1 MSSLL
6 TNASA
11 MTALTTLKSIA
22 GQLDQTSAR
31 ISTGLKV
38 NDASDNAAYWSIAT
52 TIRADNG
59 SLGAVKDALGLGAN
73 SVDTA
78 FNGMN
83 RSIELMKD
91 IQAKLTAA
99 MSPNVDRA
107 KIQTEIDAKLKELK
121 QTSDASVVSGE
132 NWLSTDSGAGNY
144 VSDRK
149 IVASFSRID
158 GAVSVDTVNISVDS
172 TKLYDKSTTASA
184 ITGQAADVTT
194 AETNFTTAKTAWTT
208 AVTTWESSIKDAAA
222 RTALDTAKTNIDTA
236 RGTYGAAMKA
246 EGAAADAY
254 IDADKYMFGIA
265 EDTWAAAETAWESS
279 DKGAAAKTTYDTA
292 KAAFDAA
299 KDTYATGIETAN
311 GLANAQNDGEGG
323 ILNKEISVLA
333 KNEDGA
339 QVAYELSL
347 DKLDI
352 SAIQNQ
358 DLSKLRA
365 YIQVVDKALG
375 AMTDAATTLG
385 ANKTQI
391 TSQTTFVESLIK
403 ANERSIG
410 TLVDADMEEEST
422 RLKALQVQQQL
433 GVQALS
439 IANSSTQGI
448 LSLFQG

>member
-1 MSSLL
+1 
-6 TNASA
+6 

-38 NDASDNAAYWSIAT
+38 GDASDNSAYWSIAT

-59 SLGAVKDALGLGAN
+59 SLGAVKDALGLGAA

-91 IQAKLTAA
+91 IQAKLTAGL
-99 MSPNVDRA
+99 SPNVDRA

-121 QTSDASVVSGE
+121 QTADASVVSGE
-132 NWLSTDSGAGNY
+132 NWLSTDSAAGNY
-144 VSDRK
+144 VSDRRV
-149 IVASFSRID
+149 VASFTRID
-158 GAVSVDTVNISVDS
+158 GKISVDTITISVDD
-172 TKLYDKSTTASA
+172 TKLYDKKTDPADA
-184 ITGQAADVTT
+184 AAAADADISAAKTTWET
-194 AETNFTTAKTAWTT
+194 AETDWKTAQS
-208 AVTTWESSIKDAAA
+208 TWESSIKDAAA
-222 RTALDTAKTNIDTA
+222 KTALDTAQSDYNAAKKTYSDAIDTA
-236 RGTYGAAMKA
+236 N
-246 EGAAADAY
+246 
-254 IDADKYMFGIA
+254 
-265 EDTWAAAETAWESS
+265 
-279 DKGAAAKTTYDTA
+279 
-292 KAAFDAA
+292 DAA
-299 KDTYATGIETAN
+299 VAAV
-311 GLANAQNDGEGG
+311 DGEGG
-323 ILNKEISVLA
+323 ILNKQWGVLG
-333 KNEDGA
+333 KDEDGA
-339 QVAYELSL
+339 YKHYELSI
-347 DKLDI
+347 DTIDI
-352 SAIQNQ
+352 STIQNQ

-365 YIQVVDKALG
+365 YVAAVDKALG

-439 IANSSTQGI
+439 IANGSTQSI

>member
-6 TNASA
+6 TNTSA

-22 GQLDQTSAR
+22 GQLDQTSSR

-38 NDASDNAAYWSIAT
+38 ADASDNAAYWSIAT

-83 RSIELMKD
+83 RSIDLLKEV
-91 IQAKLTAA
+91 QSKLTAA
-99 MSPNVDRA
+99 LSPNVDRA

-121 QTSDASVVSGE
+121 QTADASVVSGE
-132 NWLSTDSGAGNY
+132 NWLSTDSSAGNY

-149 IVASFSRID
+149 IVASFTREN
-158 GAVSVDTVNISVDS
+158 GNVSVDTITISVDD
-172 TKLYDKSTTASA
+172 TKLYDKKTDPADA
-184 ITGQAADVTT
+184 AAAADADISAAKTTWET
-194 AETNFTTAKTAWTT
+194 AETDWKTAQS
-208 AVTTWESSIKDAAA
+208 TWDSSTKDAAA
-222 RTALDTAKTNIDTA
+222 KTALDTAQSDYNAAKKTYSDAIDTA
-236 RGTYGAAMKA
+236 N
-246 EGAAADAY
+246 
-254 IDADKYMFGIA
+254 
-265 EDTWAAAETAWESS
+265 
-279 DKGAAAKTTYDTA
+279 
-292 KAAFDAA
+292 DAA
-299 KDTYATGIETAN
+299 VAAV
-311 GLANAQNDGEGG
+311 DGEGG
-323 ILNKEISVLA
+323 ILNKQWGVLG
-333 KNEDGA
+333 KDEDGA
-339 QVAYELSL
+339 YKHYELSI
-347 DKLDI
+347 DTIDI
-352 SAIQNQ
+352 STIQNQ

-365 YIQVVDKALG
+365 YVAAVDKALG

-391 TSQTTFVESLIK
+391 SSQTTFVESLIK

-433 GVQALS
+433 GVQSLS
-439 IANSSTQGI
+439 IANGSTQNV
-448 LSLFQG
+448 LSLFR

>member
-6 TNASA
+6 TNNSA

-22 GQLDQTSAR
+22 GQLDQTSNR

-38 NDASDNAAYWSIAT
+38 ASAADNAAYWSIAT

-59 SLGAVKDALGLGAN
+59 SLGAVKDALGLGAA

-83 RSIELMKD
+83 SAIEDMKS

-107 KIQTEIDAKLKELK
+107 KIQTEINAILGKMKSTADG
-121 QTSDASVVSGE
+121 SVLSGE

-149 IVASFSRID
+149 IVAAFSRVD
-158 GAVSVDTVNISVDS
+158 GAITIDTVNVSVDS
-172 TKLYDKSTTASA
+172 TKLYDKTTTASA
-184 ITGQAADVTT
+184 TAGTDADITADKTTFDAAKTQWVADQATWEASTKD
-194 AETNFTTAKTAWTT
+194 ATAKG
-208 AVTTWESSIKDAAA
+208 VY
-222 RTALDTAKTNIDTA
+222 DTAKTTFDT
-236 RGTYGAAMKA
+236 
-246 EGAAADAY
+246 
-254 IDADKYMFGIA
+254 
-265 EDTWAAAETAWESS
+265 
-279 DKGAAAKTTYDTA
+279 AKTTYSTAIDTA
-292 KAAFDAA
+292 NKAAVKGA
-299 KDTYATGIETAN
+299 
-311 GLANAQNDGEGG
+311 DGEGG
-323 ILNKEISVLA
+323 ILNKEWAVFG
-333 KNEDGA
+333 KDEDGA
-339 QVAYELSL
+339 YKAYELSV

-365 YIQVVDKALG
+365 YVAVVDKALG

-403 ANERSIG
+403 SNERSIG
-410 TLVDADMEEEST
+410 ALVDADMEEEST

-433 GVQALS
+433 GVQSLS
-439 IANSSTQGI
+439 IANGNTQGI
-448 LSLFQG
+448 LSLFR

>member
-6 TNASA
+6 TNTSA

-22 GQLDQTSAR
+22 GQLDKTSAR

-83 RSIELMKD
+83 RSIDLLKD
-91 IQAKLTAA
+91 IQSKLTAA
-99 MSPNVDRA
+99 LSPNVDRA

-121 QTSDASVVSGE
+121 QTADASVVSGE
-132 NWLSTDSGAGNY
+132 NWLSTDASAGNY

-149 IVASFSRID
+149 VVASFTRVEGKISVDTIT
-158 GAVSVDTVNISVDS
+158 VSVDD
-172 TKLYDKSTTASA
+172 TKLYDKKTTAASGTATDADISTAKATWTSA
-184 ITGQAADVTT
+184 QDTWKAAQAAWETSSKDSTAKSTLDTAQTT
-194 AETNFTTAKTAWTT
+194 YNAAKTA
-208 AVTTWESSIKDAAA
+208 
-222 RTALDTAKTNIDTA
+222 
-236 RGTYGAAMKA
+236 Y
-246 EGAAADAY
+246 
-254 IDADKYMFGIA
+254 
-265 EDTWAAAETAWESS
+265 ETA
-279 DKGAAAKTTYDTA
+279 
-292 KAAFDAA
+292 
-299 KDTYATGIETAN
+299 IETAN
-311 GLANAQNDGEGG
+311 KAAVAKTDGTGG
-323 ILNKEISVLA
+323 ILNKEWGVLG
-333 KNEDGA
+333 KDEDGA
-339 QVAYELSL
+339 YKAYEVAI
-347 DKLDI
+347 DKIDI
-352 SAIQNQ
+352 STIQNQ

-365 YIQVVDKALG
+365 YVAAVDKALG

-439 IANSSTQGI
+439 IANGSTQSI

>member
-6 TNASA
+6 TNTSA

-22 GQLDQTSAR
+22 GQLDQTSSR

-59 SLGAVKDALGLGAN
+59 SLGAVKDALGLGAA

-132 NWLSTDSGAGNY
+132 NWLSTDSSAGNY

-149 IVASFSRID
+149 VVASFTRID
-158 GAVSVDTVNISVDS
+158 GNITVDTVTISVND
-172 TKLYDKSTTASA
+172 TKLYDKTTTAASGTATNADISA
-184 ITGQAADVTT
+184 AKAAYTT
-194 AETNFTTAKTAWTT
+194 AEADWDA
-208 AVTTWESSIKDAAA
+208 AQSTWDRSAKDAAA
-222 RTALDTAKTNIDTA
+222 KTALDTAQTTFNTAKQTYATAIDTA
-236 RGTYGAAMKA
+236 NK
-246 EGAAADAY
+246 
-254 IDADKYMFGIA
+254 
-265 EDTWAAAETAWESS
+265 TAQ
-279 DKGAAAKTTYDTA
+279 AK
-292 KAAFDAA
+292 
-299 KDTYATGIETAN
+299 I
-311 GLANAQNDGEGG
+311 DGEGG
-323 ILNKEISVLA
+323 ILNKEWGVLG
-333 KNEDGA
+333 KDEDGA
-339 QVAYELSL
+339 YKAYEVSI
-347 DKLDI
+347 DKIDI
-352 SAIQNQ
+352 SNIQNQ

-365 YIQVVDKALG
+365 YVAAVDKALG

-385 ANKTQI
+385 ANKSQI
-391 TSQTTFVESLIK
+391 ASQTTFVESLIK

-439 IANSSTQGI
+439 IANGSTQSI

>member
-22 GQLDQTSAR
+22 GQLDQTSSR

-38 NDASDNAAYWSIAT
+38 ADASDNAAYWSIAT

-78 FNGMN
+78 FNGLN

-107 KIQTEIDAKLKELK
+107 KIQTEISAKLKELK
-121 QTSDASVVSGE
+121 QTADASVVSGE
-132 NWLSTDSGAGNY
+132 NWLSTDSAAGNY

-149 IVASFSRID
+149 IVASFTREG
-158 GAVSVDTVNISVDS
+158 GAVSVDTITISVDE
-172 TKLYDKSTTASA
+172 TKLYDKNQT
-184 ITGQAADVTT
+184 AADAT
-194 AETNFTTAKTAWTT
+194 
-208 AVTTWESSIKDAAA
+208 
-222 RTALDTAKTNIDTA
+222 
-236 RGTYGAAMKA
+236 
-246 EGAAADAY
+246 AAADA
-254 IDADKYMFGIA
+254 
-265 EDTWAAAETAWESS
+265 TLAAADQTAYDNAKTNWESAQATWEASGKSAADLSTYETAKSNWQT
-279 DKGAAAKTTYDTA
+279 AQQTYQTA
-292 KAAFDAA
+292 ID
-299 KDTYATGIETAN
+299 TAN
-311 GLANAQNDGEGG
+311 GSAVAAVDGKGG
-323 ILNKEISVLA
+323 LLDKEWGVLA
-333 KNEDGA
+333 KDEKGLLKH
-339 QVAYELSL
+339 YELSIS
-347 DKLDI
+347 KMDI
-352 SAIQNQ
+352 SAVQNQ

-391 TSQTTFVESLIK
+391 SSQTAFVESLIK

-433 GVQALS
+433 GVQSLS
-439 IANSSTQGI
+439 IANGNTQSI
-448 LSLFQG
+448 LSLFR

>member
-6 TNASA
+6 TNNSA

-22 GQLDQTSAR
+22 GELDKTSSR

-38 NDASDNAAYWSIAT
+38 SNAADNAAYWSIAT

-83 RSIELMKD
+83 SAIEDMKS

-99 MSPNVDRA
+99 MSPNVDRG
-107 KIQTEIDAKLKELK
+107 KIQTEISAILNKIKSTAD
-121 QTSDASVVSGE
+121 SSVVSGE

-144 VSDRK
+144 ISDRK
-149 IVASFSRID
+149 IVASFTRVD
-158 GAVSVDTVNISVDS
+158 GAITVDTVNVSVDE
-172 TKLYDKSTTASA
+172 TKLYDKTTTASA
-184 ITGQAADVTT
+184 GGGVDANIAAGKAAFQAA
-194 AETNFTTAKTAWTT
+194 ETQWDTDQA
-208 AVTTWESSIKDAAA
+208 TWEASIKDAAA
-222 RTALDTAKTNIDTA
+222 KTAYDTAKTT
-236 RGTYGAAMKA
+236 
-246 EGAAADAY
+246 
-254 IDADKYMFGIA
+254 F
-265 EDTWAAAETAWESS
+265 
-279 DKGAAAKTTYDTA
+279 DTA
-292 KAAFDAA
+292 KA
-299 KDTYATGIETAN
+299 TYATAIDTAN
-311 GLANAQNDGEGG
+311 AAAVKDADGAGG
-323 ILNKEISVLA
+323 ILNKEWGVFG
-333 KNEDGA
+333 KDEDGA
-339 QVAYELSL
+339 YKHYALSV

-365 YIQVVDKALG
+365 YIAVVDKALN
-375 AMTDAATTLG
+375 AMTEAATTLG

-439 IANSSTQGI
+439 IANGNTQSI
-448 LSLFQG
+448 LSLFR

>member
-6 TNASA
+6 TNTSA

-22 GQLDQTSAR
+22 GQLDQTSSR

-38 NDASDNAAYWSIAT
+38 ADASDNAAYWSIAT

-83 RSIELMKD
+83 RSIDLLKD
-91 IQAKLTAA
+91 IQSKLTAA
-99 MSPNVDRA
+99 LSPNVDRA

-121 QTSDASVVSGE
+121 QTADASVVSGE
-132 NWLSTDSGAGNY
+132 NWLSTDSAAGNY

-149 IVASFSRID
+149 IVASFTREN
-158 GAVSVDTVNISVDS
+158 GAVSVDTITVSVDD
-172 TKLYDKSTTASA
+172 TKLYDKTTTAASGTATDADISTAKATWTSA
-184 ITGQAADVTT
+184 QDTWKAAQAAWETSSKDSTAKSTLDTAQTT
-194 AETNFTTAKTAWTT
+194 YNAAKTA
-208 AVTTWESSIKDAAA
+208 
-222 RTALDTAKTNIDTA
+222 
-236 RGTYGAAMKA
+236 Y
-246 EGAAADAY
+246 
-254 IDADKYMFGIA
+254 
-265 EDTWAAAETAWESS
+265 ETA
-279 DKGAAAKTTYDTA
+279 
-292 KAAFDAA
+292 
-299 KDTYATGIETAN
+299 IETAN
-311 GLANAQNDGEGG
+311 KAAVAKTDGTGG
-323 ILNKEISVLA
+323 ILNKEWGVLG
-333 KNEDGA
+333 KDEDGA
-339 QVAYELSL
+339 YKAYEVAI
-347 DKLDI
+347 DKIDI
-352 SAIQNQ
+352 STIQNQ

-365 YIQVVDKALG
+365 YVAAVDKALG

-439 IANSSTQGI
+439 IANGSTQSI

>member
-6 TNASA
+6 TNTSA

-22 GQLDQTSAR
+22 GQLDKTSAR

-59 SLGAVKDALGLGAN
+59 SLGAVKDALGLGAA

-99 MSPNVDRA
+99 LSPNVDRA

-121 QTSDASVVSGE
+121 QTADASVVSGE
-132 NWLSTDSGAGNY
+132 NWLSTDASAGNY

-149 IVASFSRID
+149 VVASFTRVEGKISVDTIT
-158 GAVSVDTVNISVDS
+158 VSVDD
-172 TKLYDKSTTASA
+172 TKLYDKEVSAATGTATDADISTAKATWTSA
-184 ITGQAADVTT
+184 QDTWKAAQAAW
-194 AETNFTTAKTAWTT
+194 ETSSKDSTAKST
-208 AVTTWESSIKDAAA
+208 
-222 RTALDTAKTNIDTA
+222 LDTAQTA
-236 RGTYGAAMKA
+236 YN
-246 EGAAADAY
+246 
-254 IDADKYMFGIA
+254 
-265 EDTWAAAETAWESS
+265 S
-279 DKGAAAKTTYDTA
+279 AKTTYETA
-292 KAAFDAA
+292 
-299 KDTYATGIETAN
+299 IETAN
-311 GLANAQNDGEGG
+311 KAAVAKTDGTGG
-323 ILNKEISVLA
+323 ILNKEWGVLG
-333 KNEDGA
+333 KDEDGA
-339 QVAYELSL
+339 YKAYEVAI
-347 DKLDI
+347 DKIDI
-352 SAIQNQ
+352 STIQNQ

-365 YIQVVDKALG
+365 YVAAVDKALG

-391 TSQTTFVESLIK
+391 SSQTTFVESLIK

-439 IANSSTQGI
+439 IANGSTQSI

>member
-6 TNASA
+6 TNTSA

-22 GQLDQTSAR
+22 GQLDKTSAR

-59 SLGAVKDALGLGAN
+59 SLSAVKDALGLGAA

-99 MSPNVDRA
+99 LSPNVDRA

-121 QTSDASVVSGE
+121 QTADASVVSGE
-132 NWLSTDSGAGNY
+132 NWLSTDSAAGNY

-149 IVASFSRID
+149 IVASFTRET
-158 GAVSVDTVNISVDS
+158 GAVSVDTITVSVDD
-172 TKLYDKSTTASA
+172 TKLYDKKTTAAS
-184 ITGQAADVTT
+184 GT
-194 AETNFTTAKTAWTT
+194 ATDASITTAKATWTT
-208 AVTTWESSIKDAAA
+208 AQAAWTSAQATWETSSKDSTAKA
-222 RTALDTAKTNIDTA
+222 ALDTAQT
-236 RGTYGAAMKA
+236 TYN
-246 EGAAADAY
+246 
-254 IDADKYMFGIA
+254 
-265 EDTWAAAETAWESS
+265 S
-279 DKGAAAKTTYDTA
+279 AKTTYETA
-292 KAAFDAA
+292 
-299 KDTYATGIETAN
+299 IETAN
-311 GLANAQNDGEGG
+311 KTAKAKTDGTGG
-323 ILNKEISVLA
+323 ILNKEWGVLG
-333 KNEDGA
+333 KDEDGA
-339 QVAYELSL
+339 YKAYTVAI
-347 DKLDI
+347 DKIDI
-352 SAIQNQ
+352 STIQNQ

-365 YIQVVDKALG
+365 YVSAVDKALG

-439 IANSSTQGI
+439 IANGSTQSI

>member
-6 TNASA
+6 TNTSA

-22 GQLDQTSAR
+22 GQLDQTSSR

-38 NDASDNAAYWSIAT
+38 ADASDNAAYWSIAT

-83 RSIELMKD
+83 RSIDLLKD
-91 IQAKLTAA
+91 IQSKLTAA
-99 MSPNVDRA
+99 LSPNVDRA

-121 QTSDASVVSGE
+121 QTADASVVSGE
-132 NWLSTDSGAGNY
+132 NWLSTDSAAGNY

-149 IVASFSRID
+149 IVASFTREN
-158 GAVSVDTVNISVDS
+158 GAVSVDTITVSVDD
-172 TKLYDKSTTASA
+172 TKLYDKTTTAASGTATDADISTAKATWTSA
-184 ITGQAADVTT
+184 QDTWKAAQAAWETSSKDSTAKSTLDTAQTT
-194 AETNFTTAKTAWTT
+194 YNAAKTA
-208 AVTTWESSIKDAAA
+208 
-222 RTALDTAKTNIDTA
+222 
-236 RGTYGAAMKA
+236 Y
-246 EGAAADAY
+246 
-254 IDADKYMFGIA
+254 
-265 EDTWAAAETAWESS
+265 ETA
-279 DKGAAAKTTYDTA
+279 
-292 KAAFDAA
+292 
-299 KDTYATGIETAN
+299 IETAN
-311 GLANAQNDGEGG
+311 KAAVAKTDGTGG
-323 ILNKEISVLA
+323 ILNKEWGVLG
-333 KNEDGA
+333 KDEDGA
-339 QVAYELSL
+339 YKAYEVAI
-347 DKLDI
+347 DKIDI
-352 SAIQNQ
+352 STIQNQ

-365 YIQVVDKALG
+365 YVAAVDKALG

-433 GVQALS
+433 GVQSLS
-439 IANSSTQGI
+439 IANGNTQNI
-448 LSLFQG
+448 LSLFR

>member
-6 TNASA
+6 TNTSA

-22 GQLDQTSAR
+22 GQLDKTSAR

-59 SLGAVKDALGLGAN
+59 SLGAVKDALGLGAA

-99 MSPNVDRA
+99 LSPNVDRA

-121 QTSDASVVSGE
+121 QTADASVVSGE
-132 NWLSTDSGAGNY
+132 NWLSTDSAAGNY

-149 IVASFSRID
+149 IVASFTREN
-158 GAVSVDTVNISVDS
+158 GAVSVDTITVSVDD
-172 TKLYDKSTTASA
+172 TKLYDKTTTAASGTATDADISTAKATWTSA
-184 ITGQAADVTT
+184 QDTWKAAQAAWETSSKDSTAKSTLDTAQTT
-194 AETNFTTAKTAWTT
+194 YNAAKTA
-208 AVTTWESSIKDAAA
+208 
-222 RTALDTAKTNIDTA
+222 
-236 RGTYGAAMKA
+236 Y
-246 EGAAADAY
+246 
-254 IDADKYMFGIA
+254 
-265 EDTWAAAETAWESS
+265 ETA
-279 DKGAAAKTTYDTA
+279 
-292 KAAFDAA
+292 
-299 KDTYATGIETAN
+299 IETAN
-311 GLANAQNDGEGG
+311 KAAVAKTDGTGG
-323 ILNKEISVLA
+323 ILNKEWGVLG
-333 KNEDGA
+333 KDEDGA
-339 QVAYELSL
+339 YKAYEVAI
-347 DKLDI
+347 DKIDI
-352 SAIQNQ
+352 STIQNQ

-365 YIQVVDKALG
+365 YVAAVDKALG

-439 IANSSTQGI
+439 IANGSTQSI